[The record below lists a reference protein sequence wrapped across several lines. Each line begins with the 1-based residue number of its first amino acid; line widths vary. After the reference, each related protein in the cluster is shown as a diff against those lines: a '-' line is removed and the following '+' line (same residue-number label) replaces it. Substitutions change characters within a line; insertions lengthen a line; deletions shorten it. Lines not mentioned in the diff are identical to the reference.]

1 MTSNS
6 SASGSLLG
14 GMLLVAGSCIGA
26 GMLALPILTGLSGFF
41 PSLAML
47 FLAWAGMTF
56 TALLLVEINGW
67 FSGQVN
73 LLSMAHRGLG
83 QAGRSTAW
91 VSYLFLFYALLVAY
105 ISASGSVF
113 SAIFETFFHITIPD
127 WAASLFFTAI
137 FGWIIYLGTRPVDLV
152 NRVLMF
158 GLIATYLGMIGFGL
172 FSIHPSY
179 LLHWAPS
186 AVFASLPVLVV
197 SFGFHNL
204 IPSLTAY
211 MKGDLR
217 RVRITIVGGSL
228 MVLATYVVWS
238 LLVLGVIPYEGSNG
252 ILENYQQGNEATIAL
267 RAALGSSRI
276 GYFAQGFAFFAI
288 ITSFLAQGLTLTHFL
303 ADGLNKTPSRE
314 TTRWMILFVLIPPL
328 VFALI
333 YPKIFLQ
340 ALGFAGGF
348 CAMILFGILPV
359 LMAWIGRYRKGFH
372 SSYQVAGGKLSL
384 ILGFSFSL
392 LIISFELFRVCNALI
407 K

>member
-1 MTSNS
+1 MTSHS
-6 SASGSLLG
+6 LVPGSLLG

-67 FSGQVN
+67 FSGRVN
-73 LLSMAHRGLG
+73 LLSMVQKGLG
-83 QAGRSTAW
+83 KTGRLTAW
-91 VSYLFLFYALLVAY
+91 ISYLFLFYALLVAY

-113 SAIFETFFHITIPD
+113 AAIFETVFHVSIPD
-127 WAASLFFTAI
+127 WTASLFFTFL
-137 FGWIIYLGTRPVDLV
+137 FGWIVYLDTRPVDLV
-152 NRVLMF
+152 NRILMF
-158 GLIATYLGMIGFGL
+158 GLIATYLSMIAFGL
-172 FSIHPSY
+172 FSIHPDY

-186 AVFASLPVLVV
+186 ALFSSLPVLVV

-217 RVRITIVGGSL
+217 RVRLTIVGGSL
-228 MVLATYVVWS
+228 IVLAIYVIWS
-238 LLVLGVIPYEGSNG
+238 LLVLGVIPYGGSNG

-267 RAALGSSRI
+267 RRALGSSWI

-288 ITSFLAQGLTLTHFL
+288 STSFLAQGLTLSHFL

-314 TTRWMILFVLIPPL
+314 TNRWMIFLVLIPPL
-328 VFALI
+328 ALALI
-333 YPKIFLQ
+333 YPKVFLQ

-348 CAMILFGILPV
+348 CAMILFGLLPV
-359 LMAWIGRYRKGFH
+359 LMAWVGRYRKEFH
-372 SSYQVAGGKLSL
+372 SSYQVAGGRPSLVLGGLFSSL
-384 ILGFSFSL
+384 I
-392 LIISFELFRVCNALI
+392 IVFELFRVFS
-407 K
+407 